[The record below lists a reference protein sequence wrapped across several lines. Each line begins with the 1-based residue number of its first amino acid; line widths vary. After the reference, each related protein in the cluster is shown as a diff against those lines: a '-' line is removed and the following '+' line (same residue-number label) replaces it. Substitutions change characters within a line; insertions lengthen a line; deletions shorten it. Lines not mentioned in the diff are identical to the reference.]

1 MQKLLGKNALITGGN
16 GGIGLATAVLFR
28 EHGARLAITGRNPE
42 SLGRARQVLGEETLV
57 LQRDTGKLAEIESTM
72 EEVRQRLG
80 HLDVLFVNA
89 GASQPAPF
97 EQVTEER
104 FDEVCATNFKG
115 AFFSIQKALP
125 LLADNASVIVTTSVS
140 NQRGSPNF
148 AVYAA
153 CKAALRS
160 LVQSLALDLI
170 KRGIRINAVSP
181 GPIDIPGFGQ
191 RWNMSPEAV
200 QTVKDEFIRKAPM
213 KRFGRPE
220 EVARTALFL
229 ASDDASHIVGAEIV
243 VDGGVTLPLH

>member
-1 MQKLLGKNALITGGN
+1 MQRLSGKKVLITGGN
-16 GGIGLATAVLFR
+16 GGIGMATARLFR
-28 EHGARLAITGRNPE
+28 EHGARLAITGRNSV
-42 SLGRARQVLGEETLV
+42 SLDKAQQELGEDVLV
-57 LQRDTGKLAEIESTM
+57 LQRDTGKLADIELTM
-72 EEVRQRLG
+72 RDVKEHFGQ
-80 HLDVLFVNA
+80 LDVLFVNA

-104 FDEVCATNFKG
+104 FDDVAATNFKG
-115 AFFSIQKALP
+115 AFFTIQKALP
-125 LLADNASVIVTTSVS
+125 LLSANASVIVTTSVS

-148 AVYAA
+148 CVYAA

-160 LVQSLALDLI
+160 MVQSLALDLI

-191 RWNMSPEAV
+191 RWNMAPEAV
-200 QTVKDEFIRKAPM
+200 QAVKDEFIRKAPM

-220 EVARTALFL
+220 EVAKVALFL
-229 ASDDASHIVGAEIV
+229 ASEDSSHVVGAEIV